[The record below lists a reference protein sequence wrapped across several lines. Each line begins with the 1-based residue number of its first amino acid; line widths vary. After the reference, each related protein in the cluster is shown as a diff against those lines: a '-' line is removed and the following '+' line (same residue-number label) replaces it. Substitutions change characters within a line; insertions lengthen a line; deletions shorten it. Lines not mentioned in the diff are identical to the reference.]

1 MLAIGKQSLFPWKE
15 KDEMRKVIVS
25 EMITLDGFFAGP
37 DGEIDW
43 HVVDE
48 DFNERTLELF
58 RSVDTLVF
66 GRVTYELM
74 AKYRKRS
81 GHMWK

>member
-1 MLAIGKQSLFPWKE
+1 
-15 KDEMRKVIVS
+15 MRKVIVS

>member
-1 MLAIGKQSLFPWKE
+1 
-15 KDEMRKVIVS
+15 MRKVIVS

-48 DFNERTLELF
+48 DFNERTLNFF
-58 RSVDTLVF
+58 RSVANLIKTWLAHTETSRCNKV
-66 GRVTYELM
+66 L
-74 AKYRKRS
+74 S
-81 GHMWK
+81 QPHLLL